1 MEKETKEIYKENFT
15 EYLLCLALDVGE
27 GMLKN
32 GGEVARVEDT
42 ISRICRAYGALHVEV
57 FTIVSVI
64 HASIRMKDGSYS
76 SQMRRVH
83 ATGIDL
89 SAVER
94 LNRLSREV
102 CRTRMPLSYFD
113 AKIHEAKSGAAY
125 PKPLLAAAF
134 ALGASSFAV
143 FFGGGIWEAVT
154 AALGGLLLYLV
165 DSYSGHR
172 MNAHFKTVLS
182 SFAACLVAALSA
194 AVIGADGGA
203 VIMGSIMLLVPGVA
217 LGVAMRDLLCGD
229 IIAGSLKLLQALLT
243 ALMIAFGYILVVSIV
258 GGGLI

>member
-1 MEKETKEIYKENFT
+1 MENETKEIYKENFT

-42 ISRICRAYGALHVEV
+42 VSRICRAYGARHVEV

-64 HASIRMKDGSYS
+64 HASIRMEDGSYS
-76 SQMRRVH
+76 SQMRRVY
-83 ATGIDL
+83 ATGVDL

-102 CRTRMPLSYFD
+102 CRTRMPLAYFD
-113 AKIHEAKSGAAY
+113 ARIHEAKSGAAY
-125 PKPLLAAAF
+125 PRALLAAAF
-134 ALGASSFAV
+134 ALAASSFAV
-143 FFGGGIWEAVT
+143 FFGGGVREGVT

-165 DSYSGHR
+165 DSYSGRR
-172 MNAHFKTVLS
+172 MNGHFKTVLS
-182 SFAACLVAALSA
+182 SFFACLVAALSA
-194 AVIGADGGA
+194 AIVGSNGGA

-243 ALMIAFGYILVVSIV
+243 ALMIAFGYILAVSIV

>member
-1 MEKETKEIYKENFT
+1 MKNETKEIYKENFT

-42 ISRICRAYGALHVEV
+42 IARICRAYGALHVEV

-64 HASIRMKDGSYS
+64 NASIRMKDGSYS

-83 ATGIDL
+83 TTGIDL

-102 CRTRMPLSYFD
+102 CHTRMPLSYFE
-113 AKIHEAKSGAAY
+113 AKIREAKGGRAY
-125 PKPLLAAAF
+125 PKAVLAAAF
-134 ALGASSFAV
+134 ALAASGFAV
-143 FFGGGIWEAVT
+143 FFGGGVAEGLT
-154 AALGGLLLYLV
+154 AALGGLLLYLI
-165 DSYSGHR
+165 DSYSGR
-172 MNAHFKTVLS
+172 RINGHFKTVLS
-182 SFAACLVAALSA
+182 SFSACIVAALSA
-194 AVIGADGGA
+194 ALFGADGGT

-243 ALMIAFGYILVVSIV
+243 ALMIAFGYILAVSIV